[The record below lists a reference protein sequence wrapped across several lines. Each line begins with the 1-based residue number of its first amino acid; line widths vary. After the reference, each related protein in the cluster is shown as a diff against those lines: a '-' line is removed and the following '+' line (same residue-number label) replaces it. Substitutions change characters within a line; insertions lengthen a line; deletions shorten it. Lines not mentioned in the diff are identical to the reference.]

1 MGDIGSEFA
10 KRMHALGGQVVCIRR
25 SQAQKP
31 AYVERLCQMD
41 ALETL
46 LPEMDVVAICLPGTE
61 QTKHLFDEAK
71 LRRMKQGALLVNVGR
86 GNIVDT
92 DALCRVLESG
102 HLSGACLDVVEP
114 EPLPAG
120 HPLWHAPGA
129 MITPHV
135 AGGYHLPITLE
146 RILGICQRN
155 LRAYLSGDAL
165 ENLVDFSTG
174 YRTTQH

>member
-1 MGDIGSEFA
+1 M
-10 KRMHALGGQVVCIRR
+10 
-25 SQAQKP
+25 
-31 AYVERLCQMD
+31 
-41 ALETL
+41 
-46 LPEMDVVAICLPGTE
+46 AICLPGTE

-71 LRRMKQGALLVNVGR
+71 LRSMKQGALLVNVGR

-114 EPLPAG
+114 EPLPAK

-135 AGGYHLPITLE
+135 AGGYHL
-146 RILGICQRN
+146 R
-155 LRAYLSGDAL
+155 LRWRASLAFA
-165 ENLVDFSTG
+165 NAT
-174 YRTTQH
+174 